1 MIIGPERKLPETI
14 VNWWSLAEN
23 NTFKQGSKCN
33 AMLIQMLPLQRNTKI
48 ILLEIL
54 KILDA
59 FAQVLFFISQH
70 QNNLD
75 CWRKDIYLLCSI
87 SNAIYFGLNNN

>member
-48 ILLEIL
+48 ILLVIL
-54 KILDA
+54 KIKISLLYSHLFNLQNKVRLDET
-59 FAQVLFFISQH
+59 L
-70 QNNLD
+70 
-75 CWRKDIYLLCSI
+75 DIYAQKCI
-87 SNAIYFGLNNN
+87 ENLNL